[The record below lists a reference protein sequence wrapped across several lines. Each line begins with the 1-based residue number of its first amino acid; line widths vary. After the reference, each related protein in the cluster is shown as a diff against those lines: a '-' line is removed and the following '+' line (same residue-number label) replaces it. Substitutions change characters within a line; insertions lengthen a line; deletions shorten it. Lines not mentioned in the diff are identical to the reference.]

1 METPRLF
8 QISALTHQGTQELV
22 HQINQY
28 LTEKKRIEAEK
39 AEVEKAAAQVEFA
52 ENQPKTDINVLQA
65 E

>member
-1 METPRLF
+1 
-8 QISALTHQGTQELV
+8 LV

-39 AEVEKAAAQVEFA
+39 EEVEKAAAQVEFA